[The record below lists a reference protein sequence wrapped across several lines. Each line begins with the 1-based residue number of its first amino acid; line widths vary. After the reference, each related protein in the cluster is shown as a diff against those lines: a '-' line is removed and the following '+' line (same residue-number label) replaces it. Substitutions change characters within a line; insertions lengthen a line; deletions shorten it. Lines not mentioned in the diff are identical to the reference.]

1 MDTQSEDANF
11 PLHNWVSPTKLLASK
26 DWYQISDPL
35 IKGISPWI
43 LGIAFWDCWIVGV
56 WISERNWIDTQNGA
70 LEKRPS
76 ALDMSIFLYLC

>member
-11 PLHNWVSPTKLLASK
+11 PLHNWVSPTKLLALK

-43 LGIAFWDCWIVGV
+43 LGIAFWGVGLLV
-56 WISERNWIDTQNGA
+56 SENERSLNMILKMVLWKSR
-70 LEKRPS
+70 LR
-76 ALDMSIFLYLC
+76 L